1 MSVYELAWT
10 VAVQF
15 ESWVFNNLVST
26 FSDGAPDDTVFWV
39 SFSISSIDKDLILTQ
54 RADKRIHAF
63 CERVIL
69 KKSPFR
75 TDKSDHCITCRP
87 NCKLLNR
94 FKQTIITNTTK
105 HIDVVADATVAVI
118 RSCLHQVR

>member
-39 SFSISSIDKDLILTQ
+39 RGAFSAIDKDLILTQ
-54 RADKRIHAF
+54 RAD
-63 CERVIL
+63 
-69 KKSPFR
+69 
-75 TDKSDHCITCRP
+75 
-87 NCKLLNR
+87 
-94 FKQTIITNTTK
+94 
-105 HIDVVADATVAVI
+105 
-118 RSCLHQVR
+118 